1 MLIRRIARPL
11 LATTF
16 VVGGIDALR
25 NPQGRASAAAPLVA
39 KGEETL
45 PSEVTAKVPTD
56 PVTLVRINGAVQVGS
71 GVLLAFGKA
80 PRLASLALAATVLP
94 TTVTEQDFWNESDPQ
109 TKVTKRTEFLKNL
122 SLLGGVMIA
131 AVDTEGKPSLGW
143 RGRRAARRASG
154 KVSAALPIG
163 AAAGASTAV
172 QLRHGA
178 HLAAERGK
186 EVAEVAAERGSDI
199 AELARDHGP
208 DLAAAARE
216 RGTELASIAR
226 KRGAELAEIAKERGP
241 ELAESARDSKLAELA
256 RERGAELAEAAQKR
270 GSKLADAAEKRGSK
284 LADAAEKRGNKLADA
299 AEKRGSK
306 LVVAARDRGSELA
319 DTAQHRAAKLR
330 S

>member
-25 NPQGRASAAAPLVA
+25 NPEGRASTAAPLVA

-45 PSEVTAKVPTD
+45 PNEVTAKVPTD

-71 GVLLAFGKA
+71 GVLLALGKA
-80 PRLASLALAATVLP
+80 PRLASLALAATVIP
-94 TTVTEQDFWNESDPQ
+94 TTVTEQDFWNETDPQ
-109 TKVTKRTEFLKNL
+109 AKAAKRNELLKNV

-143 RGRRAARRASG
+143 RGRRAAKRASD

-178 HLAAERGK
+178 HVAAERGK
-186 EVAEVAAERGSDI
+186 EVAEVAAIRGSELADVARERGPEIAAVALERGSEI
-199 AELARDHGP
+199 ASVARERSAELAEV
-208 DLAAAARE
+208 ARE
-216 RGTELASIAR
+216 RGTDLAHVAREHTPELAAR
-226 KRGAELAEIAKERGP
+226 DLKLAAVARDRSA
-241 ELAESARDSKLAELA
+241 ELAESARHRGSDWATLAQK
-256 RERGAELAEAAQKR
+256 RGAELAEAAFDR
-270 GSKLADAAEKRGSK
+270 SADLAG
-284 LADAAEKRGNKLADA
+284 
-299 AEKRGSK
+299 
-306 LVVAARDRGSELA
+306 
-319 DTAQHRAAKLR
+319 TAQTKATKAQKKAAKMR
-330 S
+330 P